1 MPAALEASTVRLLSM
16 AAGLSEDPGSGGG
29 IGRLREQHEAA
40 QSHWDVPQVDV
51 WKEEQRS
58 IDGPHGDIA
67 LRLYWPEA
75 ANSLKDLGLLVAYH
89 GGGWVMGSLNTYD
102 NFCRY
107 LCKYGEAIII
117 SVEYRLAP
125 EHKFPVAVDDS
136 YAALS
141 WVAGN
146 AQALG
151 GDVTRLCVGGDSA
164 GGNLAAVMCHLAST
178 NQGPNISRQL
188 LFYPCLAMYG
198 NHGYGSRREYGAG
211 DYGLS
216 DTRLLGCRDLYA
228 RSEADYRDIRIS
240 PILAE
245 SFAGLPA
252 ALIIMP
258 EYDPL
263 RDEGEDYAA
272 KLEAAGV
279 DVEYR
284 LYPGVV
290 HGFMS
295 QSGIVGIGLEALNA
309 AAAYLRRT

>member
-1 MPAALEASTVRLLSM
+1 MRVQ
-16 AAGLSEDPGSGGG
+16 D
-29 IGRLREQHEAA
+29 EAA
-40 QSHWDVPQVDV
+40 HSHWDVPQVNV
-51 WKEEQRS
+51 WKEELRS

-67 LRLYWPEA
+67 VRLYWPVA
-75 ANSLKDLGLLVAYH
+75 AQSSKNLGLLVAYH
-89 GGGWVMGSLNTYD
+89 GGGWVMGSLGTYD

-107 LCKYGEAIII
+107 LCKYGKAIIV
-117 SVEYRLAP
+117 SVDYRLAP
-125 EHKFPVAVDDS
+125 EHRFPVAVDDS
-136 YAALS
+136 YAALN

-146 AQALG
+146 ALALG
-151 GDVTRLCVGGDSA
+151 GDVSRLCVGGDSA
-164 GGNLAAVMCHLAST
+164 GGNLAAVMCHLASM
-178 NQGPNISRQL
+178 NKGPDINRQL
-188 LFYPCLAMYG
+188 LFYPCLAMYD
-198 NHGYGSRREYGAG
+198 NHGYVSRREYGAG

-216 DTRLLGCRDLYA
+216 DAQLLNCRDLYA
-228 RSEADYRDIRIS
+228 RSEADYRDIRLS

-263 RDEGEDYAA
+263 RDEGEDYAT
-272 KLEAAGV
+272 KLEDAGV
-279 DVEYR
+279 AVEYR

-309 AAAYLRRT
+309 AAAYLRST

>member
-1 MPAALEASTVRLLSM
+1 MTLEAATVRLLNMS
-16 AAGLSEDPGSGGG
+16 AGLSEDPGGDGG
-29 IGRLREQHEAA
+29 IGRLRAQDEAA
-40 QSHWDVPQVDV
+40 QLHWDVPQVDV
-51 WKEEQRS
+51 WKEEQRC

-67 LRLYWPEA
+67 LRLYWPVTA
-75 ANSLKDLGLLVAYH
+75 RSLNNLGLLVAYH
-89 GGGWVMGSLNTYD
+89 GGGWVMGSLDTYD

-136 YAALS
+136 YAALN

-146 AQALG
+146 AVALG

-164 GGNLAAVMCHLAST
+164 GGNLAAVMCHLASM
-178 NQGPNISRQL
+178 NKGPNISRQL
-188 LFYPCLAMYG
+188 LFYPCLAMYDD
-198 NHGYGSRREYGAG
+198 HGYVSRREYGVG

-216 DTRLLGCRDLYA
+216 EAQLLYCRDLYA
-228 RSEADYRDIRIS
+228 GSAADHRDIRIS

-309 AAAYLRRT
+309 AAAYLHRA